1 MAQPAHAET
10 ATPRIA
16 VARLGTYFR
25 KRILRNWDLYLIV
38 SVPVAYIII
47 FHYVP
52 MYGAQIAF
60 RNFSPIKGI
69 WGSPWVGLE
78 HVVRF
83 AESFSF
89 GRIFG
94 NTLGLSVY
102 HLLAGF
108 PIPILLALA
117 PLLRHM
123 VDSYCR
129 CGYCL
134 PLNRD
139 RCG

>member
-83 AESFSF
+83 AESFGF

-102 HLLAGF
+102 ASWKGWVETATSSSTSRRWT
-108 PIPILLALA
+108 PSARRPSRAS
-117 PLLRHM
+117 R
-123 VDSYCR
+123 
-129 CGYCL
+129 
-134 PLNRD
+134 
-139 RCG
+139 